1 MDELNKI
8 KLIFALGN
16 PKEEFLKT
24 FHNSGFII
32 LDSLLKEKEN
42 DKFKSSGDFSF
53 LKESGFV
60 FAKSSVYMNESGQAV
75 LKAVKFFKLKPEN
88 LLLLHDD
95 SDLELGKIKISFGK
109 NSAGHKGVESVI
121 KSLKTKNFWRARIG
135 IRKNSA
141 IRKKAEDFVLK
152 KISESDFE
160 KLYLVSALLKEKL
173 KLNSTSGPA

>member
-32 LDSLLKEKEN
+32 LDSLLKEN
-42 DKFKSSGDFSF
+42 DKFKTSDDFSF
-53 LKESGFV
+53 FKESGFV
-60 FAKSSVYMNESGQAV
+60 FAKSSVYMNQSGQAV

-121 KSLKTKNFWRARIG
+121 KHLKTKDFWRGRIG
-135 IRKNSA
+135 IRKNSKV
-141 IRKKAEDFVLK
+141 RKKAEDFVLK
-152 KISESDFE
+152 KISDSDLKE
-160 KLYLVSALLKEKL
+160 LYFASNFLKEKL